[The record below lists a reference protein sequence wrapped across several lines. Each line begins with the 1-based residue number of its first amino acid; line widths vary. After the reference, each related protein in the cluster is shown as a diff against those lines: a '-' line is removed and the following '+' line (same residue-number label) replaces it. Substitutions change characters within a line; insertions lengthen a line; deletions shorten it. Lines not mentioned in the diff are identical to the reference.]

1 MSDIKESEFWLEGA
15 KKVSNSGESEKEK
28 YTVAVAMTIHS
39 IIKAN
44 DALTVKFMNK
54 RAVRHDEAPELFR
67 QLVQFNKIPAK
78 FSDLRLSVLA
88 PAIQIKSKADY
99 KGFEASKSD
108 TERWIRSADKFL
120 NAVKECLN
128 E

>member
-1 MSDIKESEFWLEGA
+1 MSDVKESEFWLDGA
-15 KKVSNSGESEKEK
+15 KKVSSSDAPEREK
-28 YTVAVAMTIHS
+28 YTVAVAMAIHS

-54 RAVRHDEAPELFR
+54 RAERHDEAPELFR

-78 FSDLRLSVLA
+78 FSDLRLSVLT
-88 PAIQIKSKADY
+88 PAIQTKSKADY
-99 KGFEASKSD
+99 KGLEAGKSD
-108 TERWIRSADKFL
+108 AERRVRNADKFL
-120 NAVKECLN
+120 NAVKECLS

>member
-1 MSDIKESEFWLEGA
+1 MANSEESER
-15 KKVSNSGESEKEK
+15 EK

-54 RAVRHDEAPELFR
+54 RAIRHDEAPELFR

-78 FSDLRLSVLA
+78 FSELRLSVLA
-88 PAIQIKSKADY
+88 PAIQTKSKADY

-108 TERWIRSADKFL
+108 AERWIRNANKFL
-120 NAVKECLN
+120 SAVKDCLN